1 MSYTENGGGCCNGGG
16 FSMPFI
22 FPFMAGNG
30 GFGNGNSNGWGGAF
44 GFEALM
50 MLFFFSL
57 FGFGGWGGGWGG
69 MRGGFPG
76 MMPGMS
82 PACGL
87 NAVGGNIAAEAAA
100 YVGQQ
105 QVADRVASIAT
116 GIDAVAGIAT
126 ANGVKLEGV
135 KDAQAAGFSALNT
148 HLCEAFNNVAQQF
161 TAQTMQGMNM
171 HNATTALLNDMRS
184 EAAKCCCESKTLM
197 QAIASQQQY
206 QTETGKNEVL
216 RAIEALGCR
225 LESRFDAAEK
235 AALQEKLAK
244 ANEII
249 ATQKAEADNQRQTAQ
264 LLAAIQAQCG
274 QQTPRYGYVPAPVA
288 GCCGNPCLDGLTR
301 AVTDAFGNRI
311 SEILFP
317 PTTTPAAA

>member
-148 HLCEAFNNVAQQF
+148 HLCEAFNNVSQQF

-171 HNATTALLNDMRS
+171 HNATTALLNDMRA
-184 EAAKCCCESKTLM
+184 ENARCCCEGKY
-197 QAIASQQQY
+197 QAAADKCEILGAISAS
-206 QTETGKNEVL
+206 EGRIMAKL
-216 RAIEALGCR
+216 
-225 LESRFDAAEK
+225 DAAEK
-235 AALQEKLAK
+235 AALQEKINALQ
-244 ANEII
+244 E
-249 ATQKAEADNQRQTAQ
+249 QKAELKARIDNQNQTAQ

-274 QQTPRYGYVPAPVA
+274 PQTPRYGYVPAPVA